1 MGFLDS
7 LKSMVGSGAPKVEVK
22 LAKSQ
27 ASVLESVKGVITI
40 TGGEYDTNIE
50 RLVLYMLTKE
60 VDKEKNKEKESDEKV
75 GSMTFN
81 EYKLEPKEVISV
93 PFQLVIPKD
102 NLITSAAISHFV
114 KISLDIPGKDVF
126 GVCEIKIQ

>member
-22 LAKSQ
+22 LAKTE
-27 ASVLESVKGVITI
+27 ASVQESVKGVITI
-40 TGGEYDTNIE
+40 TGGEYDTNID
-50 RLVLYMLTKE
+50 RLVLYMLTRE
-60 VDKEKNKEKESDEKV
+60 VIKEKNKEDESDDKV

-81 EYKLEPKEVISV
+81 EYKLEPKEVITV
-93 PFQLVIPKD
+93 PFQIVIPKS
-102 NLITSAAISHFV
+102 NLITSESITHYV

-126 GVCEIKIQ
+126 GVCEIKIK